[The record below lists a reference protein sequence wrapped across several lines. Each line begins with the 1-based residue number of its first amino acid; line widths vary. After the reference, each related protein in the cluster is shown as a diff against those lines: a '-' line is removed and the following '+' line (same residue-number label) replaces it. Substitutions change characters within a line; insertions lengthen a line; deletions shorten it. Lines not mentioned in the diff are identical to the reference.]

1 MSNGELI
8 SDAYALAA
16 QKHRSQTDKAG
27 KPYLYHCHAVAA
39 AVRELGYEY
48 EIIAVLH
55 DIVEDTDC
63 SLDEIRNIFGDVI
76 CAGVDAMTQ
85 RNSEDYFSEYLPRL
99 EKNFIAVAVKMAD
112 AKHNFSRVSQ
122 IDDPEKRDKY
132 AEKYLKV
139 IGRLEAVVAT
149 SS

>member
-1 MSNGELI
+1 MSNTEFI

-16 QKHRSQTDKAG
+16 QKHRSQVDKAG
-27 KPYLYHCHAVAA
+27 NPYLYHCHAVAA

-48 EIIAVLH
+48 EIIGVLH

-63 SLDEIRNIFGDVI
+63 SLDDIHKAFGDVI
-76 CAGVDAMTQ
+76 RAGVDAMTQ
-85 RNSEDYFSEYLPRL
+85 RDGEDYFSEYLPRL
-99 EKNFIAVAVKMAD
+99 EKNFIAVAVKLAD

-122 IDDPEKRDKY
+122 IDDPERRDKY
-132 AEKYLKV
+132 AEKYSKV
-139 IGRLEAVVAT
+139 IRRLEAVVAT